1 MRFMLNWLFT
11 SISIAVA
18 TFLVPG
24 IQPFGFAEAWV
35 CFAFVGLFL
44 NIVDSFVKPFL
55 TVISLPLTIITLG
68 IFQLVLN
75 SFMLEL
81 ASYLSVNLL
90 GVGISIAGFGS
101 AFMGSI
107 LVSIMRSILDS
118 IAEEQNDPTHK
129 RIGPN
134 QRPSIAK
141 WAAFDLSS
149 LRGQEKLPFP
159 PRPQMTGGLDDVVVA
174 FVGGD
179 ELVERHAIEV
189 IVDELVQVL
198 PHVERGTLIRSR
210 TTLAVAI
217 QAGDR
222 RQTALGQAQDL
233 SHRVLLGRARE
244 HIAAA
249 LAAHAREHIGAHE
262 RSQDVLEI
270 FLGNRLSRRNLFK
283 RDTACRLVLGQVNHN
298 AQGVP
303 ALSRNQHI

>member
-11 SISIAVA
+11 SIAIAIA

-118 IAEEQNDPTHK
+118 IAEEQNTPDTQTHRTK
-129 RIGPN
+129 SKAAHRKNG
-134 QRPSIAK
+134 RPSY
-141 WAAFDLSS
+141 LSS
-149 LRGQEKLPFP
+149 LRGQENLPFP
-159 PRPQMTGGLDDVVVA
+159 PRPQMAG
-174 FVGGD
+174 VG
-179 ELVERHAIEV
+179 
-189 IVDELVQVL
+189 
-198 PHVERGTLIRSR
+198 
-210 TTLAVAI
+210 
-217 QAGDR
+217 
-222 RQTALGQAQDL
+222 
-233 SHRVLLGRARE
+233 
-244 HIAAA
+244 
-249 LAAHAREHIGAHE
+249 
-262 RSQDVLEI
+262 
-270 FLGNRLSRRNLFK
+270 
-283 RDTACRLVLGQVNHN
+283 
-298 AQGVP
+298 
-303 ALSRNQHI
+303 